1 MDSSDAWTRSSDTG
15 VWLRA
20 SVFAIKHSHLA
31 SRGVHPQ
38 DIRHR
43 SHCGVWIADAK
54 VVGRGGTEVQ
64 GVMRDRCLR
73 VRSGLWVLAI
83 ALMASNVAH
92 AASRRLNIH
101 VVRDRLTLA
110 VTRFPQVYLYGSI
123 DKDAP
128 RRFEQLVKSGRIVPG
143 SDIYLSAKDGDA
155 AAGMALGR
163 LFREGGMATHLS
175 APRKTFP
182 GARNSKTSV
191 CMDAC
196 AYAFFGG
203 LYRWAPSGN
212 DRLGLTVPAKGAWP
226 ADVTGYLK
234 AMDVDLGELKPA
246 SPGPVLWLGADRLTR
261 TGAVNNG
268 RLPPTATYDVSTAA
282 PTIDLRQV
290 DRKGEHRLTITCR
303 PGHTDVVAYNP
314 VGATRAR
321 QIAARG
327 ARSYFELDGKQVL
340 GQTDGVR
347 VDGNDLVIER
357 DYPPADLYDLVFA
370 GRVGA
375 WVTGRSKAFR
385 DGFVI
390 TPWPVHK
397 QLTVFYYACWRA
409 APWTPRAKK
418 HG

>member
-1 MDSSDAWTRSSDTG
+1 MQAVEVSGRGGNQVQGMMSG
-15 VWLRA
+15 RA
-20 SVFAIKHSHLA
+20 SVSLWLLTLALLA
-31 SRGVHPQ
+31 SSTTQ
-38 DIRHR
+38 
-43 SHCGVWIADAK
+43 
-54 VVGRGGTEVQ
+54 
-64 GVMRDRCLR
+64 
-73 VRSGLWVLAI
+73 
-83 ALMASNVAH
+83 
-92 AASRRLNIH
+92 AASHRLNIH

-110 VTRFPQVYLYGSI
+110 VTKYPQVYLYGSI

-128 RRFEQLVKSGRIVPG
+128 KRFQQLVDSGRIVPG
-143 SDIYLSAKDGDA
+143 SDVYLNAKDGDP

-163 LFREGGMATHLS
+163 LFRKGGMATHLS

-182 GARNSKTSV
+182 GAGKTKTAV

-212 DRLGLTVPAKGAWP
+212 DRLGLTLSGQGSLPSPVS
-226 ADVTGYLK
+226 GYLQT
-234 AMDVDLGELKPA
+234 MGVELGDLGA
-246 SPGPVLWLGADRLTR
+246 GTPGGVLWLGAERLTK

-268 RLPPTATYDVSTAA
+268 RLPPTATYDIAT
-282 PTIDLRQV
+282 PTPKVDLRQV

-303 PGHTDVVAYNP
+303 PGQTEVTAYNP

-347 VDGNDLVIER
+347 VEGDTLVIQR
-357 DYPPADLYDLVFA
+357 DYPPADLYDLLFA
-370 GRVGA
+370 GKVGA

-385 DGFVI
+385 DGFII

-397 QLTVFYYACWRA
+397 QLTDFYYACWRA